1 MREAV
6 MSRGLFVAG
15 TAEAECARPL
25 EVSAKPAGG
34 WNPQDYAREQIRGLV
49 RQVFL
54 SNERAVRQVVFS
66 PMEPETDVLNLCRR
80 VGDCLALETKQS
92 VVVVGDYPQALHD
105 VERTEV
111 SRHPAG
117 DSTLPIATR
126 VAGNLWLLP
135 SSSNDGKTVTCASLH
150 LYLGAVRSSFEYSIV
165 VGPSAAEP
173 AATTAMAQ
181 LADGIVL
188 ILSAQRTRR
197 ITARKIKEK
206 LELEQARLLGVVLSD
221 RAFPIPERIYRRL

>member
-15 TAEAECARPL
+15 TAETECARPL
-25 EVSAKPAGG
+25 EVSAKAAGG
-34 WNPQDYAREQIRGLV
+34 WNPQDFACEQIRGLV

-54 SNERAVRQVVFS
+54 SSERAVRQVVFS
-66 PMEPETDVLNLCRR
+66 PMEPETDVLNLCWR
-80 VGDCLALETKQS
+80 VGESLALETKQS
-92 VVVVGDYPQALHD
+92 VVVVGNYPQALQD
-105 VERTEV
+105 VETTEIP
-111 SRHPAG
+111 RRPAA
-117 DSTLPIATR
+117 DSTLPDATR

-135 SSSNDGKTVTCASLH
+135 SSSNDGKTVTRASLH
-150 LYLGAVRSSFEYSIV
+150 LYLGAVRSTFEYSIV
-165 VGPSAAEP
+165 VGPPAAEP
-173 AATTAMAQ
+173 TATTAMAQ

-206 LELEQARLLGVVLSD
+206 LELEQARLLGIVLSD